1 MVRQNA
7 VIVKNATKRY
17 GKGELVLDNLN
28 MTVSKS
34 SIYGLLGASGCGKT
48 TLLSCLV
55 GIRHLNDGEISVL
68 NEKQTSKKFIILG
81 PRVGYMP
88 QETSLIGEFS
98 VSDAFYYFGRINGLD
113 NTEIEL
119 KQEFFSKLLQLPSS
133 SHLLKNM
140 SGGEKRR
147 VSFAVALIHHPELL
161 ILDEPTVG
169 MDSIMR
175 DNIWNY
181 LIKITKE
188 EGITVLITT
197 HYIEETKNADKIGLM
212 RDGKMLTE
220 SSPQQLLERFECS
233 LLEEAFIK
241 LCDVQNNAVTL
252 NEAQRSEPESTS
264 SDVLNQDQDQ
274 DNNYYTETNEI
285 PVCKTVTER
294 RVSRWKKFKALV
306 IKNGIQVLRNYAG
319 LVFAI
324 LFPLLQGGLF
334 FFSIGNNPKDLM
346 IGIVNDEAG
355 NCNYDKNYGY
365 IWGDEITCHFNNL
378 SCRFANN
385 INSSIATQIYY
396 DNVLEAK
403 NDVRKGQ
410 ITGVMYF
417 GQNFSKALEVRVNDI
432 TAADDLDFID
442 SEIQVFLD
450 MSDHVIGS
458 FMKEKLFK
466 RFIEIYKSIMKDC
479 QLSPKLAYI
488 PIQFE
493 DPLYGTEDLT
503 YADFIVPTY
512 IIILIFFL
520 ANTVSTALII
530 SDRLQGLW
538 DRSIVQ
544 GVKSEEILL
553 SHIFIQSIIVL
564 IHTTMLYL
572 LYFPIWGLE
581 CKGSIF
587 MLIIIVFLNGF
598 CGLMYGF
605 FLSVILNNYT
615 MAFYG
620 SIGSMFPLF
629 ALNGGVWPLEGLPIV
644 LRWISYM
651 MPVTL
656 PSASVRAIV
665 YKGSSIFDSDV
676 YVGLLVN
683 CVWILLYLAISIFGI
698 RRLKSL

>member
-28 MTVSKS
+28 MTVSKNT
-34 SIYGLLGASGCGKT
+34 IYGLLGASGCGKT

-274 DNNYYTETNEI
+274 DNNYYTEANEI

-334 FFSIGNNPKDLM
+334 PLTIGGNPKGLM

-365 IWGDEITCHFNNL
+365 IWSDEITCHFNNL

-450 MSDHVIGS
+450 MSDREIGL
-458 FMKEKLFK
+458 FIKRKLLKHFIDINKE
-466 RFIEIYKSIMKDC
+466 IMKDC
-479 QLSPKLAYI
+479 NILTKVAEPPLRFEN
-488 PIQFE
+488 PI
-493 DPLYGTEDLT
+493 YGKEDLL
-503 YADFIVPTY
+503 Y
-512 IIILIFFL
+512 IDYILPAYTITL
-520 ANTVSTALII
+520 AFYIANVVSSALIV
-530 SDRLQGLW
+530 SDRLEGLW
-538 DRSIVQ
+538 DRSLVQ
-544 GVKSEEILL
+544 GVKSEGILL

-581 CKGSIF
+581 CKGPVFIA
-587 MLIIIVFLNGF
+587 MVLIFLNGF
-598 CGLMYGF
+598 CGLLYGAYHPTQF
-605 FLSVILNNYT
+605 IKKKDGNYFT
-615 MAFYG
+615 
-620 SIGSMFPLF
+620 ITD
-629 ALNGGVWPLEGLPIV
+629 N
-644 LRWISYM
+644 
-651 MPVTL
+651 
-656 PSASVRAIV
+656 
-665 YKGSSIFDSDV
+665 
-676 YVGLLVN
+676 
-683 CVWILLYLAISIFGI
+683 
-698 RRLKSL
+698 